1 VPGEEKVELLAFLL
15 IALAVMAAWV
25 WAQMSRRR
33 TRDRS
38 QEASMPELDERQR
51 AIINSAQRLTDV
63 INESL
68 KIANE
73 SKNADTKLS
82 RLDVAKNRLD
92 ELKRLSKE
100 YPFLKLTR
108 LSLVEKSIADLDQEF
123 LQARYREIS
132 DGNMRGQLLEK
143 SGNIDE
149 AILEYERLIA
159 ESVDTP
165 FTYRRLAIIYSKLK
179 EKDEELRVLRAAIK
193 NIPIENSAHYQWFA
207 ERLAKKV

>member
-1 VPGEEKVELLAFLL
+1 MELLAFLL
-15 IALAVMAAWV
+15 IVLAITATWV
-25 WAQMSRRR
+25 WAQMSQRR
-33 TRDRS
+33 TRNRS
-38 QEASMPELDERQR
+38 QAASIPEFDEHQR
-51 AIINSAQRLTDV
+51 AIISSAQRLTDV

-100 YPFLKLTR
+100 YPFVKLTR

-149 AILEYERLIA
+149 AILEYERLLA
-159 ESVDTP
+159 EGVDTP
-165 FTYRRLAIIYSKLK
+165 FTYRRLAIIYSKRK
-179 EKDEELRVLRAAIK
+179 DKDEEMRVLRAAIK
-193 NIPIENSAHYQWFA
+193 NIPIENGAHYQWFA
-207 ERLAKKV
+207 ERISKKV